1 MEGSHTPRNKRHLP
15 LWVPVHVV
23 NRGIDKRQLFFQAAD
38 YEEFM
43 VLLVE
48 AVSRFA
54 VDVFGYNVM
63 PNHFHL
69 LLRQRS
75 EGAISAALRRVSGG
89 SAYHYRR
96 TTSTVGLGHVY
107 QRRFWSHVISDE
119 QHYVTGLRY
128 VEDNARQGGLVG
140 RAEDWQWGSLW
151 ERVTGGRRVLAP
163 SLVQLPENWVELVN
177 QGLSEA
183 DLKPFRSPTLAR
195 QVVHSPAGCPSS
207 LPVLT
212 GGPVPAGSR
221 MGTCPG

>member
-1 MEGSHTPRNKRHLP
+1 
-15 LWVPVHVV
+15 VV
-23 NRGIDKRQLFFQAAD
+23 NRGVDKRQLFFQAAD

-54 VDVFGYNVM
+54 VDVFGYIVM

-89 SAYHYRR
+89 SACHCRR
-96 TTSTVGLGHVY
+96 TTSTVGLGPVY
-107 QRRFWSHVISDE
+107 QRRVWRHVISDE
-119 QHYVTGLRY
+119 QHCMTGLRY
-128 VEDNARQGGLVG
+128 VEDNARQGAPVR

-177 QGLSEA
+177 QGLSVA
-183 DLKPFRSPTLAR
+183 DLKPYRSPTLAR
-195 QVVHSPAGCPSS
+195 QAIHSPAGCP
-207 LPVLT
+207 P
-212 GGPVPAGSR
+212 GGPVPVESR
-221 MGTCPG
+221 TGTCR